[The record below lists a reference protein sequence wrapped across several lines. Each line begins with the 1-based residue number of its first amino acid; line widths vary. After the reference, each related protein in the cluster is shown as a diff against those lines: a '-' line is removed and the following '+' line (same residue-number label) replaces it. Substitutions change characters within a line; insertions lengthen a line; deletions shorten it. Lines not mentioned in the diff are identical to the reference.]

1 MKITAEFNST
11 GELLNFINT
20 FGTTNL
26 APIQGVIKT
35 VNVPEVEVN
44 TKKSIGGVFG
54 MNCMPAK
61 EAEVNAPKE
70 DIKEAILAK
79 EAEIAN
85 ELEQDQKKDEET
97 KVTKVTKED
106 LRAIFTK
113 IIKAGKQ
120 SEAKALTTKYG
131 AARLP
136 DIKEEDYAAV
146 YKDAEDLI

>member
-20 FGTTNL
+20 FGTN
-26 APIQGVIKT
+26 T
-35 VNVPEVEVN
+35 VSVPEAKCGVAQVVE
-44 TKKSIGGVFG
+44 TKKIDKMQDGKTQDKPVDST
-54 MNCMPAK
+54 PK
-61 EAEVNAPKE
+61 VNAEKVSEDPPKGE
-70 DIKEAILAK
+70 VVDADIKAADEPSK
-79 EAEIAN
+79 E
-85 ELEQDQKKDEET
+85 K
-97 KVTKVTKED
+97 TKVTKED